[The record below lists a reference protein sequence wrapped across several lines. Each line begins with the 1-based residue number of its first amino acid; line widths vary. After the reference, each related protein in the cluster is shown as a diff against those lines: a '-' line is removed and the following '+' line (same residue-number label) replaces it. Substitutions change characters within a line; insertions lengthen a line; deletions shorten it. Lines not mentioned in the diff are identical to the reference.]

1 MNNLTV
7 SLIVVIGILGGFYF
21 GAKYGQGHP
30 PAANAAAAAAATAQ
44 NRAGTGGGA
53 AGAGGGGGGAFGGGG
68 AGLTAAAT
76 GPITAVNG
84 TTITVQDRATGKLV
98 KIDVS
103 NARITRTVQG
113 TTSDLTANQNVT
125 VFGQTASD
133 GSVTAQAVTLG
144 GAGGR
149 GGGRPSPSPSSAQN
163 S

>member
-30 PAANAAAAAAATAQ
+30 PAANAAAAAAATTQ
-44 NRAGTGGGA
+44 N
-53 AGAGGGGGGAFGGGG
+53 GGGGAGGAGTVGGGN
-68 AGLTAAAT
+68 GLTAAAT

-84 TTITVQDRATGKLV
+84 TTITVRDRTTGKDV

-125 VFGQTASD
+125 IFGQTGSD
-133 GSVTAQAVTLG
+133 GSVTAQAVTVG

-149 GGGRPSPSPSSAQN
+149 GGGRPSPSPSGGQN

>member
-30 PAANAAAAAAATAQ
+30 PATNAAAAVATPRTG
-44 NRAGTGGGA
+44 NGGGGA
-53 AGAGGGGGGAFGGGG
+53 GAFGGGFGGGG
-68 AGLTAAAT
+68 AALTAAAT

-84 TTITVQDRATGKLV
+84 TTITVRDRATGKDV

-113 TTSDLTANQNVT
+113 TTSDLATSQNVT
-125 VFGQTASD
+125 VIGQTGSD
-133 GSVTAQAVTLG
+133 GSVTAQAVTVG

-149 GGGRPSPSPSSAQN
+149 GGGQPSPSPSGTQGS
-163 S
+163 